1 MSRIARLLLPLIS
14 IAAIAVVAMVLA
26 PHRAVGAE
34 RGGSR
39 DFYSFGK
46 EAVLSAPVA
55 GNAQVVGGRLRVDE
69 TVGGDLVSFGGDVTF
84 GPNGRVTGDLI
95 HLGGTI
101 TGAEGRV
108 GGRVYPIGSL
118 EGAAASMTK
127 TAVVVSLLL
136 VWLLVAVV
144 LTLLNGREIR
154 MSSMEVRTSTLHCF
168 VLGLVAFTSFVLT
181 AIAFSYLVPYIVG
194 IPLLIVLGIFATLTK
209 AYGLIAIFHALG
221 TLVAGA
227 KNREQLAR
235 RKWLRGDLA
244 MVVLGVLILGAI
256 RLIPV
261 VGTIVWALASVM
273 GVGVALATKFGRR
286 EPWFLELR
294 QSIA

>member
-101 TGAEGRV
+101 SGAEGRV

-154 MSSMEVRTSTLHCF
+154 MSSMEVRTSTL
-168 VLGLVAFTSFVLT
+168 
-181 AIAFSYLVPYIVG
+181 
-194 IPLLIVLGIFATLTK
+194 
-209 AYGLIAIFHALG
+209 
-221 TLVAGA
+221 
-227 KNREQLAR
+227 
-235 RKWLRGDLA
+235 
-244 MVVLGVLILGAI
+244 
-256 RLIPV
+256 
-261 VGTIVWALASVM
+261 
-273 GVGVALATKFGRR
+273 
-286 EPWFLELR
+286 
-294 QSIA
+294 

>member
-1 MSRIARLLLPLIS
+1 MSRLARLLVPMLA
-14 IAAIAVVAMVLA
+14 IAALAIVTMVLA
-26 PHRAVGAE
+26 PHKAIGAE
-34 RGGSR
+34 RGSR
-39 DFYSFGK
+39 DFYAFG
-46 EAVLSAPVA
+46 EQAILSTPVT
-55 GNAQVVGGRLRVDE
+55 GNAQIVGGRLRVDE
-69 TVGGDLVSFGGDVTF
+69 TVEGDLVSFGGDVTF
-84 GPNGRVTGDLI
+84 GPNGRVKGDLI
-95 HLGGTI
+95 HLGGSI
-101 TGAEGRV
+101 TGAENRV
-108 GGRVYPIGSL
+108 GGRIYRIGSL

-209 AYGLIAIFHALG
+209 AYGLISIFHAVG
-221 TLVAGA
+221 TLIAGA
-227 KNREQLAR
+227 KNREQLAQR
-235 RKWLRGDLA
+235 TWLRGDLA
-244 MVVLGVLILGAI
+244 MVVIGVLILGAI

-261 VGTIVWALASVM
+261 VGTIVWGLASVM

-294 QSIA
+294 SATA